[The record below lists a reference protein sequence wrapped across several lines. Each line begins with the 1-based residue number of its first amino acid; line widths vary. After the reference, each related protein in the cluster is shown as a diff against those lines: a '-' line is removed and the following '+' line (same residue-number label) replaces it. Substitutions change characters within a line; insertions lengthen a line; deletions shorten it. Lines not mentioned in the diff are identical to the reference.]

1 MKMPTWEDQLP
12 PLMKER
18 LAAVSEA
25 GPDERDLLKQR
36 EEVQSHLAEF
46 YKHELDPDEL
56 CRKLESGTAAVIIE
70 AQLNLVES
78 LSLGL
83 RPAWFRTTKA
93 AILQM
98 ERLKKNQRVRLLERQ
113 LNKIGEL
120 LTSYR
125 ETMERALQEVVEKEI
140 WSREPTIGP
149 GRWISIHGALSVD
162 TDMTERLAE
171 AQLQAERLYGEEFA
185 TAVKGLRQLADEEV

>member
-1 MKMPTWEDQLP
+1 MAAWEDQLP

-18 LAAVSEA
+18 LAAVGEA

-36 EEVQSHLAEF
+36 EEVQSHLAKF

-56 CRKLESGTAAVIIE
+56 CRKLERGTAPVIRE
-70 AQLNLVES
+70 TQLNLVGS

-83 RPAWFRTTKA
+83 RPTWFRTTKA

-98 ERLKKNQRVRLLERQ
+98 ERLKKNQRVSLLERQ
-113 LNKIGEL
+113 LNKIGGL

-125 ETMERALQEVVEKEI
+125 ETLERALREVTEKET
-140 WSREPTIGP
+140 WNREPRITP
-149 GRWISIHGALSVD
+149 GRWISIRGTLSVD
-162 TDMTERLAE
+162 TDLEERLAE
-171 AQLQAERLYGEEFA
+171 SQLEAERLYGEEFA
-185 TAVKGLRQLADEEV
+185 MAVKQLRQLVDEEG